1 MAVYKNKEE
10 LMNTDWQAK
19 INEATAAG
27 DMKAAAQYEQARND
41 KINSSDYTG
50 KQTTTN
56 NYSQYLGNSGSVGG
70 TSSNNPYGYTPQD
83 GTGVYGMPTNNST
96 VKNYTQNGVTYQTG
110 ADMRRNPAY
119 AGQAVAS
126 NGYTVF
132 YDDNGYA
139 KMAVKGVADYTPWTD
154 SNVTNGTYGTSGAW
168 TDNNM
173 LTGDELKQIAD
184 IRAAMQRGE
193 MTGDQANAAAN
204 QIRSRYGYTIDKNGN
219 VTDLL
224 GKSTVDERRQ
234 NWGLPVNISNE
245 QQSFLQQMY
254 PDGNSL
260 LDALY
265 SLQTSGTANGAPTWS
280 GSEWDSILEELGQ
293 QLLNMNYTDWTQGEQ
308 YQALADRYGQQGR
321 MSMQDV
327 LGQISS
333 RTGGLASSYATT
345 AAQQQYNQLMS
356 QLEEA
361 AMDMYNVERSDLYD
375 RANMARQYAQDD
387 YNRYLDEWDQWNT
400 NRNYEYQLSRDAIED
415 QRYDQEW
422 KYQQDQLARQQAEDK
437 ANTMAQYGDF
447 SGYKALGYTDAQI
460 ALMEAAYQATQANK
474 RSGARRSGS
483 SGGTTGS
490 ITQDYDGLFRD
501 AYNSRDAKSFIAN
514 NYKNYGF
521 TKSTGLYDAYTE
533 AAKTPVKSGMEMNAD
548 HYRAFAQSIA
558 AQLASGKENAAI
570 GNIDSHWDEL
580 SAAQRKDIQALLQK
594 YGFQYEP

>member
-56 NYSQYLGNSGSVGG
+56 NYSQYLGSSGSGGG
-70 TSSNNPYGYTPQD
+70 TSSNNPYGYTPKD
-83 GTGVYGMPTNNST
+83 GTGVYGMLTNNST

-154 SNVTNGTYGTSGAW
+154 SNVTNGTYGTGGAW
-168 TDNNM
+168 TDSNM

-204 QIRSRYGYTIDKNGN
+204 QIRSRYGYTIDKYGN

-234 NWGLPVNISNE
+234 NWGLPENISNE

-415 QRYDQEW
+415 QRYADN
-422 KYQQDQLARQQAEDK
+422 LAYEREQAEQQTVVEKPNLTAAQTLTAIKNGVINDTTLRAYEYYFGEPYGGNTAIGTGTDTPKKKGGGYDNGSLSTSEVKRMQEDINKYLPEGEKIAVDGKWGAATKK
-437 ANTMAQYGDF
+437 AA
-447 SGYKALGYTDAQI
+447 
-460 ALMEAAYQATQANK
+460 
-474 RSGARRSGS
+474 
-483 SGGTTGS
+483 
-490 ITQDYDGLFRD
+490 DGLTAD
-501 AYNSRDAKSFIAN
+501 EYAKEYYRQHSW
-514 NYKNYGF
+514 
-521 TKSTGLYDAYTE
+521 
-533 AAKTPVKSGMEMNAD
+533 SGRSD
-548 HYRAFAQSIA
+548 R
-558 AQLASGKENAAI
+558 
-570 GNIDSHWDEL
+570 
-580 SAAQRKDIQALLQK
+580 
-594 YGFQYEP
+594 

>member
-1 MAVYKNKEE
+1 MAVAADKNLSQGAQK
-10 LMNTDWQAK
+10 K
-19 INEATAAG
+19 INDITARAQRGEISWADASKEANAVRASEGANYTATASG
-27 DMKAAAQYEQARND
+27 
-41 KINSSDYTG
+41 
-50 KQTTTN
+50 QTV
-56 NYSQYLGNSGSVGG
+56 YSGGSGSGSGGG
-70 TSSNNPYGYTPQD
+70 TSSNNPYGYTPKD

-119 AGQAVAS
+119 AGQSVAS

-132 YDDNGYA
+132 YDENGYA

-154 SNVTNGTYGTSGAW
+154 SNVTNGSYGTSGAW

-173 LTGDELKQIAD
+173 LTGDDLKQIAD

-193 MTGDQANAAAN
+193 MTGDEANAAAN

-224 GKSTVDERRQ
+224 GKSTVDDRRQ

-254 PDGNSL
+254 PDGSSL

-265 SLQTSGTANGAPTWS
+265 SLQTGGTANGAPTWS

-415 QRYDQEW
+415 QRYADNLAYEREQA
-422 KYQQDQLARQQAEDK
+422 QQQSTSIEKPNLTA
-437 ANTMAQYGDF
+437 AQTLTAIKNGVINDTTL
-447 SGYKALGYTDAQI
+447 S
-460 ALMEAAYQATQANK
+460 AYEYYF
-474 RSGARRSGS
+474 GEPY
-483 SGGTTGS
+483 GGTTVTGTPADTPKKKVS
-490 ITQDYDGLFRD
+490 GYDNGGLSTSEVKRMQEDINKYLPEGEKIAVDGKWGAATKKAADGLTAD
-501 AYNSRDAKSFIAN
+501 EYAKEYYRQHSW
-514 NYKNYGF
+514 
-521 TKSTGLYDAYTE
+521 
-533 AAKTPVKSGMEMNAD
+533 SGRSD
-548 HYRAFAQSIA
+548 R
-558 AQLASGKENAAI
+558 
-570 GNIDSHWDEL
+570 
-580 SAAQRKDIQALLQK
+580 
-594 YGFQYEP
+594 

>member
-1 MAVYKNKEE
+1 MAVYKNKDE

-27 DMKAAAQYEQARND
+27 DMKAAAEYEQARND

-56 NYSQYLGNSGSVGG
+56 NYSQYLGSSGSGGG
-70 TSSNNPYGYTPQD
+70 TSSNNPYGYTPKD

-168 TDNNM
+168 TDRNM
-173 LTGDELKQIAD
+173 LTGDELKQIAG
-184 IRAAMQRGE
+184 ILAAMQRGE

-224 GKSTVDERRQ
+224 GKAAVDERRLAW
-234 NWGLPVNISNE
+234 NLPVNVSSE

-254 PDGNSL
+254 PDGNAL
-260 LDALY
+260 LSALNGY
-265 SLQTSGTANGAPTWS
+265 QTSGAPTWN
-280 GSEWDSILEELGQ
+280 GSEWDSVLESLAQ
-293 QLLNMNYTDWTQGEQ
+293 QLIDMNYTDWTQGEQ
-308 YQALADRYGQQGR
+308 YQALADRYGKQGK

-333 RTGGLASSYATT
+333 RT
-345 AAQQQYNQLMS
+345 
-356 QLEEA
+356 
-361 AMDMYNVERSDLYD
+361 
-375 RANMARQYAQDD
+375 
-387 YNRYLDEWDQWNT
+387 
-400 NRNYEYQLSRDAIED
+400 
-415 QRYDQEW
+415 
-422 KYQQDQLARQQAEDK
+422 
-437 ANTMAQYGDF
+437 
-447 SGYKALGYTDAQI
+447 
-460 ALMEAAYQATQANK
+460 
-474 RSGARRSGS
+474 
-483 SGGTTGS
+483 
-490 ITQDYDGLFRD
+490 
-501 AYNSRDAKSFIAN
+501 
-514 NYKNYGF
+514 
-521 TKSTGLYDAYTE
+521 
-533 AAKTPVKSGMEMNAD
+533 
-548 HYRAFAQSIA
+548 
-558 AQLASGKENAAI
+558 
-570 GNIDSHWDEL
+570 
-580 SAAQRKDIQALLQK
+580 
-594 YGFQYEP
+594 

>member
-1 MAVYKNKEE
+1 MAVYKNKDE

-27 DMKAAAQYEQARND
+27 DMKAAAEYEQARND

-56 NYSQYLGNSGSVGG
+56 NYSQYLGSSGSGGG
-70 TSSNNPYGYTPQD
+70 TSSNNPYGYTPKD

-168 TDNNM
+168 TDRNM
-173 LTGDELKQIAD
+173 LTGDELKQIAG
-184 IRAAMQRGE
+184 ILAAMQRGE

-224 GKSTVDERRQ
+224 GKAAVDERRLAW
-234 NWGLPVNISNE
+234 NLPVNVSSE

-254 PDGNSL
+254 PDGNAL
-260 LDALY
+260 LSALNGY
-265 SLQTSGTANGAPTWS
+265 QTSGAPTWN
-280 GSEWDSILEELGQ
+280 GSEWDSVLESLAQ
-293 QLLNMNYTDWTQGEQ
+293 QLIDMNYTDWTQGEQ
-308 YQALADRYGQQGR
+308 YQALADRYGKQGK

-345 AAQQQYNQLMS
+345 AANQQYNQFMS

-375 RANMARQYAQDD
+375 RANMARQYAEDD
-387 YNRYLDEWDQWNT
+387 YNRYLDTWNQWNT
-400 NRNYEYQLSRDAIED
+400 NRNFDYQLSRDAIED
-415 QRYDQEW
+415 QRYADNLAYEREQESRS
-422 KYQQDQLARQQAEDK
+422 QLETK
-437 ANTMAQYGDF
+437 AKLLAAYGDF
-447 SGYKALGYTDAQI
+447 SGYKALGYSDSEI
-460 ALMEAAYQATQANK
+460 ALMQKAYQADQASK
-474 RSGARRSGS
+474 VSSKSGSRS
-483 SGGTTGS
+483 SGGTTTSGEM
-490 ITQDYDGLFRD
+490 DYEGLFRD
-501 AYNSRDAKSFIAN
+501 AYDSGNAKSFIAN
-514 NYKNYGF
+514 NYKDYGF
-521 TKSTGLYDAYTE
+521 SKSTGLYDEYTE
-533 AAKTPVKSGMEMNAD
+533 AAKTPVKSNMEMNAS
-548 HYRAFAQSIA
+548 HYRAFAQSVA

-570 GNIDSHWDEL
+570 GNIDGRWNEL
-580 SAAQRKDIQALLQK
+580 SAAQKRDIQALLQK

>member
-1 MAVYKNKEE
+1 MAVAADKNLSQGAQK
-10 LMNTDWQAK
+10 K
-19 INEATAAG
+19 INDITARAQRGEISWADASKEANAVRASEGANYTATASG
-27 DMKAAAQYEQARND
+27 
-41 KINSSDYTG
+41 
-50 KQTTTN
+50 QTV
-56 NYSQYLGNSGSVGG
+56 YSVGSGSGSGG
-70 TSSNNPYGYTPQD
+70 TSSNNPYGYTPKD

-154 SNVTNGTYGTSGAW
+154 SNVTNGTYGTGGAW

-224 GKSTVDERRQ
+224 GKSTVDDRRQ

-254 PDGNSL
+254 PDGSSL

-265 SLQTSGTANGAPTWS
+265 SLQTGGTANGAPTWS

-293 QLLNMNYTDWTQGEQ
+293 QLLNMNYTDWTQGDQ
-308 YQALADRYGQQGR
+308 YKALADRYGQQGR

-460 ALMEAAYQATQANK
+460 ALMEAAYKATKANK
-474 RSGARRSGS
+474 SSGARSRGS

>member
-1 MAVYKNKEE
+1 MAVYKNKDE

-27 DMKAAAQYEQARND
+27 DMKAAAEYEQARND

-56 NYSQYLGNSGSVGG
+56 NYSQYLGSSGSGGG
-70 TSSNNPYGYTPQD
+70 TSSNNPYGYTPKD

-168 TDNNM
+168 TDRNM
-173 LTGDELKQIAD
+173 LTGDELKQIAG

-234 NWGLPVNISNE
+234 SWGLPVNISNE

-254 PDGNSL
+254 PDGNAL
-260 LDALY
+260 LSALNGY
-265 SLQTSGTANGAPTWS
+265 QTSGAPTWN
-280 GSEWDSILEELGQ
+280 GSEWDSVLESLAQ
-293 QLLNMNYTDWTQGEQ
+293 QLLDMNYTDWTQGEQ
-308 YQALADRYGQQGR
+308 YQALADRYGKQGK

-400 NRNYEYQLSRDAIED
+400 NRNFDYQLSRDAIED
-415 QRYDQEW
+415 QRYADN
-422 KYQQDQLARQQAEDK
+422 LAYEREQAEQQSTSIEKPNLTAAQTLTAIKNGIINDT
-437 ANTMAQYGDF
+437 TM
-447 SGYKALGYTDAQI
+447 S
-460 ALMEAAYQATQANK
+460 AYEYYF
-474 RSGARRSGS
+474 GEPY
-483 SGGTTGS
+483 GGTTVTGTPADKPKKKVSGYDNGS
-490 ITQDYDGLFRD
+490 LSTSEVKRMQEDINKYLPEGEKIAVDGKWGAATKKAADGLTAD
-501 AYNSRDAKSFIAN
+501 EYAKEYYRQHSW
-514 NYKNYGF
+514 
-521 TKSTGLYDAYTE
+521 
-533 AAKTPVKSGMEMNAD
+533 SGRSD
-548 HYRAFAQSIA
+548 R
-558 AQLASGKENAAI
+558 
-570 GNIDSHWDEL
+570 
-580 SAAQRKDIQALLQK
+580 
-594 YGFQYEP
+594 

>member
-56 NYSQYLGNSGSVGG
+56 NYSQYLGSSGSGGG
-70 TSSNNPYGYTPQD
+70 TSSNNPYGYTPKD

-119 AGQAVAS
+119 AGQAVDS

-154 SNVTNGTYGTSGAW
+154 SNVTNGTYGTGGAW
-168 TDNNM
+168 TDSNM

-204 QIRSRYGYTIDKNGN
+204 QIRSRYGYTIDKYGN

-293 QLLNMNYTDWTQGEQ
+293 QLLNMNYTDWTQGDQ
-308 YQALADRYGQQGR
+308 YKALADRYGQQGR

-415 QRYDQEW
+415 QRYADNLAYEREQESRA
-422 KYQQDQLARQQAEDK
+422 QLETK
-437 ANTMAQYGDF
+437 AKLLAAYGDF
-447 SGYKALGYTDAQI
+447 SGYKALGYSDSEI
-460 ALMEAAYQATQANK
+460 ALMQKAYQADQASK
-474 RSGARRSGS
+474 VSSKSGSRS
-483 SGGTTGS
+483 SGGTTTSGEM
-490 ITQDYDGLFRD
+490 DYEGLFRD
-501 AYNSRDAKSFIAN
+501 AYDSGNAKSFIAN
-514 NYKNYGF
+514 NYKDYGF
-521 TKSTGLYDAYTE
+521 RKSTGLYDEYTE
-533 AAKTPVKSGMEMNAD
+533 AAKTPVKSNMEMNAS
-548 HYRAFAQSIA
+548 HYRAFAQSVA

-570 GNIDSHWDEL
+570 GNIDGRWNEL
-580 SAAQRKDIQALLQK
+580 SAAQKRDIQALLQK

>member
-1 MAVYKNKEE
+1 MAVYKNKDE

-27 DMKAAAQYEQARND
+27 DMKAAAEYEQARND

-56 NYSQYLGNSGSVGG
+56 NYSQYLGSSGSGGG
-70 TSSNNPYGYTPQD
+70 TSSNNPYGYTPKD

-168 TDNNM
+168 TDRNM
-173 LTGDELKQIAD
+173 LTGDELKQIAG

-224 GKSTVDERRQ
+224 GKAAVDERRLAW
-234 NWGLPVNISNE
+234 NLPVNVSSE

-254 PDGNSL
+254 PDGNAL
-260 LDALY
+260 LSALNGY
-265 SLQTSGTANGAPTWS
+265 QTSGAPTWN
-280 GSEWDSILEELGQ
+280 GSEWDSVLESLAQ
-293 QLLNMNYTDWTQGEQ
+293 QLIDMNYTDWTQGEQ
-308 YQALADRYGQQGR
+308 YQALADRYGKQGK

-345 AAQQQYNQLMS
+345 AANQQYNQFMS

-375 RANMARQYAQDD
+375 RANMARQYAEDD
-387 YNRYLDEWDQWNT
+387 YNRYLDTWNQWNT
-400 NRNYEYQLSRDAIED
+400 NRNFDYQLSRDAIED
-415 QRYDQEW
+415 QRYADNLAYEREQESRS
-422 KYQQDQLARQQAEDK
+422 QLETK
-437 ANTMAQYGDF
+437 AKLLAAYGDF
-447 SGYKALGYTDAQI
+447 SGYKALGYSDSEI
-460 ALMEAAYQATQANK
+460 ALMQKAYQADQASK
-474 RSGARRSGS
+474 VSSKSGSRS
-483 SGGTTGS
+483 SGGTTTSGEM
-490 ITQDYDGLFRD
+490 DYEGLFRD
-501 AYNSRDAKSFIAN
+501 AYDSGNAKSFIAN
-514 NYKNYGF
+514 NYKDYGF
-521 TKSTGLYDAYTE
+521 SKSTGLYDEYTE
-533 AAKTPVKSGMEMNAD
+533 AAKTPVKSNMEMNAS
-548 HYRAFAQSIA
+548 HYRAFAQSVA

-570 GNIDSHWDEL
+570 GNIDGRWNEL
-580 SAAQRKDIQALLQK
+580 SAAQKRDIQALLQK